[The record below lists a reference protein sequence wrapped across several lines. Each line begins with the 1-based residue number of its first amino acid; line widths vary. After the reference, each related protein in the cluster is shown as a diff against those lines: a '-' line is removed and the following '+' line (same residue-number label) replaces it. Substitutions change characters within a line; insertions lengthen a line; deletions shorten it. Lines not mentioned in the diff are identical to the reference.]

1 MKLKVIVAAAAVASA
16 ALAFGKGATSLFVKP
31 GSAKGFI
38 AIVNKQ
44 AKIAENEFLDVAEH
58 IRQEK
63 SFVFKFVKDDAEAKG
78 AAVVIR
84 LVDEPGRPPMTVS
97 PEVGRAE
104 MNVAALVEDLP
115 SDAGKKKFLVPRA
128 RREFLRTIAYAF
140 GAGGSQFRGNIM
152 AALKLRD
159 LDFCG
164 EALPVDTLDTIVQNA
179 KKIGLKPEYAVSYE
193 VACEEGW
200 APQPKTDEQKKIWD
214 GVHALPENP
223 IQIKFDPKTDR

>member
-1 MKLKVIVAAAAVASA
+1 MKLKVIVAAVVVASA
-16 ALAFGKGATSLFVKP
+16 ALSFGKSATKLFVKP

-44 AKIAENEFLDVAEH
+44 AKVAENEFSDVAER

-63 SFVFKFVKDDAEAKG
+63 PFVFKFVKDDAEAKG
-78 AAVVIR
+78 AEVVIR
-84 LVDEPGRPPMTVS
+84 LVDEPSKPPMTVS

-140 GAGGSQFRGNIM
+140 GAGGTQFRGNIM
-152 AALKLRD
+152 AVLKIRE
-159 LDFCG
+159 LDFCD

-179 KKIGLKPEYAVSYE
+179 KKMGLKPEYAVSYE
-193 VACEEGW
+193 VACEEGL
-200 APQPKTDEQKKIWD
+200 APQPETDEQKKIWD
-214 GVHALPENP
+214 EVHALPENP
-223 IQIKFDPKTDR
+223 IQIKFDPKTDK